1 MFRALARN
9 ILRAIDHVLFPPH
22 CLISGQPLGDE
33 DTLLPSVHD
42 DAWFDLPPA
51 PSPDMILAMLARH
64 FGPDDLLISDAH
76 ALVSIDDEGAVLPL
90 VHAIKYGGRRTLAAA
105 CGRVLGELMLDRGVT
120 CDVIVPVP
128 IHRARLRERGYNQA
142 ALIATGISQALQCP
156 TVEALRRHR
165 YTGTQTALDAAL
177 RRSNVVNAISANRSL
192 SGAQVLLVDDVLT
205 TGSTLQ
211 ACAEPLINAGARRIT
226 IATIAVA

>member
-9 ILRAIDHVLFPPH
+9 ILRAVDHVLFPRH
-22 CLISGQPLGDE
+22 CLISGLRLGDE
-33 DTLLPSVHD
+33 PTLLPGVHD

-51 PSPDMILAMLARH
+51 PSPDMVMAMLARH

-105 CGRVLGELMLDRGVT
+105 CGRVLGELMLDRGVM

-142 ALIATGISQALQCP
+142 SLIASGISHILRCHMDA
-156 TVEALRRHR
+156 ALRRNR
-165 YTGTQTALDAAL
+165 YTGTQTALNLTL
-177 RRSNVVNAISANRSL
+177 RRANVVDAITATRSL
-192 SGAQVLLVDDVLT
+192 SGAHILLVDDVLT

>member
-1 MFRALARN
+1 MFRSMARN
-9 ILRAIDHVLFPPH
+9 ILRAVEHVLFPPH
-22 CLISGQPLGDE
+22 CLLSGQPLGDE
-33 DTLLPSVHD
+33 PTLLPGVHD

-51 PSPDMILAMLARH
+51 PSPDMVLAMLARH

-76 ALVSIDDEGAVLPL
+76 ALISIDDKGAVLPL
-90 VHAIKYGGRRTLAAA
+90 VHAIKYGGRRTLAVA
-105 CGRVLGELMLDRGVT
+105 CGRVLGELMNDRGIT

-128 IHRARLRERGYNQA
+128 VHRARMRERGYNQA
-142 ALIATGISQALQCP
+142 ALIATGVSQALKRP
-156 TVEALRRHR
+156 SAEALQRHR
-165 YTGTQTALDAAL
+165 YTGTQTALDAAQ
-177 RRSNVVNAISANRSL
+177 RHSNVIDAVTATTSL
-192 SGAQVLLVDDVLT
+192 SGAHILLVDDVLT